1 MKVHRILTPD
11 DDARE
16 FSRPE
21 LCAQDLLTFKL
32 GQLPRTDGRPR
43 TEQNVKTRGARAARA
58 ARKNF
63 LEYEAPYPQDEVV
76 PKTGS
81 RSSESKN
88 KQKPCVCLTSAN
100 CKPKRRPPTKQNW
113 NRFRHTSSPLLS
125 LLHWSGLL
133 HLSRLHAAGL
143 RLPPPT
149 IILPRLQR
157 NQRKFAVAERI

>member
-32 GQLPRTDGRPR
+32 GQLPRTDGRAAANR
-43 TEQNVKTRGARAARA
+43 TKCQNSRRMR
-58 ARKNF
+58 RKNF
-63 LEYEAPYPQDEVV
+63 LGYEAPCPQYEVV

-113 NRFRHTSSPLLS
+113 NRFRQPL
-125 LLHWSGLL
+125 HFHCCCIGLDCCIC
-133 HLSRLHAAGL
+133 RDCMQQL

>member
-43 TEQNVKTRGARAARA
+43 TEQNVKTRGAAARARA

-63 LEYEAPYPQDEVV
+63 LEHEAPYPQDEVV

-100 CKPKRRPPTKQNW
+100 
-113 NRFRHTSSPLLS
+113 
-125 LLHWSGLL
+125 
-133 HLSRLHAAGL
+133 
-143 RLPPPT
+143 
-149 IILPRLQR
+149 
-157 NQRKFAVAERI
+157 